1 MGETM
6 LTQSIDARGVA
17 TLTLNRP
24 EKHNALDGKTISELH
39 NTLLALQSQ
48 AELRAVVLTGSGP
61 SFCAGA
67 DLTHMKSMLNASEAE
82 NQQDARAL
90 AECLRLLNEFE
101 LPSARPR
108 EWQYIRRRYRTHL
121 VCGHRDFGRERS
133 VCTLRS
139 PLRLSA
145 CDDLSV
151 RRGSDWDASST
162 SMVCDW
168 RDFRCTHGA
177 PDRLDSYSQ
186 RNGNLDEAVN
196 RQLDLVLRAGPIA
209 VREAKSLIRTVAGNF
224 DLDSVVES
232 TSDLL
237 ARLRVSPE
245 GQEGVSAFLERRKP
259 SWK

>member
-39 NTLLALQSQ
+39 NALLALQAQ

-90 AECLRLLNEFE
+90 AECLRLLNEFNCPV
-101 LPSARPR
+101 LARVNGNTFGGGIGLISCADIAISVEDAQFALSEVRLGLVPATICPYVVAAIGPR
-108 EWQYIRRRYRTHL
+108 QARRWFVTGETFDAHTAHQIGL
-121 VCGHRDFGRERS
+121 IHI
-133 VCTLRS
+133 
-139 PLRLSA
+139 LSA
-145 CDDLSV
+145 TE
-151 RRGSDWDASST
+151 G
-162 SMVCDW
+162 
-168 RDFRCTHGA
+168 
-177 PDRLDSYSQ
+177 
-186 RNGNLDEAVN
+186 LDEAVN

-209 VREAKSLIRTVAGNF
+209 VREAKRLIRNVAGNF

-232 TSDLL
+232 TSDML